1 MLKFAIILSVFIL
14 LVSGVIY
21 FVFRSP
27 FFQITGLETTGS
39 QRTEEIKGELI
50 GFLLKTSNFRF
61 WLGPENLLFWS
72 PQNQKAPPSLF
83 WLSNLNW
90 ARDWQQ
96 KKITIDVKERQPWL
110 LWCLQ
115 TQTDAEPAPTN
126 TDNLPRQS
134 AIKKC
139 YWLDEQGL
147 VFSLAPEA
155 EGFIVP
161 KVFEENGRQQLI
173 LGQPFYDNP
182 QLVKNTLEIIKQF
195 QKSSLAVNRFLIN
208 DINLEELETE
218 TNGLKLYFGLR
229 FLPQNLNGI
238 LTDLA
243 SRLDFPKLE
252 YVDFRVEN
260 RIYYK

>member
-1 MLKFAIILSVFIL
+1 MLKFAIIFSVFIL
-14 LVSGVIY
+14 LVIGVVY
-21 FVFRSP
+21 FIFHSP
-27 FFQITGLETTGS
+27 FFQITGIEVAGS

-50 GFLLKTSNFRF
+50 GFLLKTANFRF

-72 PQNQKAPPSLF
+72 PEIISQLPPSLR
-83 WLSNLNW
+83 WI
-90 ARDWQQ
+90 RDIKIQRNWQQ
-96 KKITIDVKERQPWL
+96 KKIVIEIQEREPYL
-110 LWCLQ
+110 LWCLAASG
-115 TQTDAEPAPTN
+115 D
-126 TDNLPRQS
+126 
-134 AIKKC
+134 C

-161 KVFEENGRQQLI
+161 KVFEENGRPQLI
-173 LGQPFYDNP
+173 LGQPFYDSP
-182 QLVKNTLEIIKQF
+182 QLVKNALEIIKQIK
-195 QKSSLAVNRFLIN
+195 KSSLAVNRFLIN
-208 DINLEELETE
+208 DIDLEEMETE